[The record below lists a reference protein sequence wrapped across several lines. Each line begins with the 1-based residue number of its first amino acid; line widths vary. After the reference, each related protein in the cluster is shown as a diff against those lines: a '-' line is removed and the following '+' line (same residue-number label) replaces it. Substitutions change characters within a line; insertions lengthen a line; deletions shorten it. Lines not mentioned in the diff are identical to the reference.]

1 MKKQTFW
8 ISLTMMSM
16 LLAACISAAR
26 AMRRQQHLFSADSL
40 TGWTAMRA
48 FALSLLL
55 LTTSTAWSVELINA
69 SYDVSRELFDAVN
82 PAFAAHW
89 KATTGEDVVI
99 RQSHGGSSKQARAVA
114 EGLPVDVVTFN
125 QVTDIDFLQKAGV
138 IEAGWSKRLPN
149 KASPYYSL
157 PMFLVRAGNP
167 KKIRD
172 WSDLARSGV
181 QVIFPNPKTS
191 GNGRY
196 TYLAAYAYALD
207 QSGGDHVRAAHFAT
221 KVLANVPVF
230 DTGGRGATTTFI
242 EREIGDVLV
251 TFECE
256 VTAIRREYGKS
267 QLEAVM
273 PSLSLRADFPV
284 SVVDGVVERKGTRR
298 IATAYLEYLFSPAGQ
313 QLLAKYH
320 YRVLDAAVAQAHAAE
335 FEPVRLVTV
344 EQMFG
349 GWDKIAEKHF
359 AAGGILDLIMMEAAT
374 AR

>member
-1 MKKQTFW
+1 
-8 ISLTMMSM
+8 
-16 LLAACISAAR
+16 
-26 AMRRQQHLFSADSL
+26 MRTL
-40 TGWTAMRA
+40 
-48 FALSLLL
+48 ALSLLL
-55 LTTSTAWSVELINA
+55 LTTSSAWSVEIINA
-69 SYDVSRELFDAVN
+69 SYDVSRELFEAVN

-89 KATTGEDVVI
+89 RAKTGENVVI
-99 RQSHGGSSKQARAVA
+99 RQSHGGTSKQARAVA

-125 QVTDIDFLQKAGV
+125 QVTDIDFLQKEGL
-138 IEAGWSKRLPN
+138 IEPNWSKRLPN
-149 KASPYYSL
+149 RASPYYSL

-172 WSDLARSGV
+172 WSDLARPGV

-207 QSGGDHVRAAHFAT
+207 QSGGDQVRATDFAT

-284 SVVDGVVERKGTRR
+284 AVVDRVVERKGTRR
-298 IATAYLEYLFSPAGQ
+298 VATAYLEYLFSPAGQ
-313 QLLAKYH
+313 KLLAKYH

-344 EQMFG
+344 EQAFG
-349 GWDKIAEKHF
+349 GWDKIAQKHF
-359 AAGGILDLIMMEAAT
+359 AAGGILDAIIRNAAT